1 MSGRSATRHRNRPP
15 KLQNR
20 PAKVIRMPT
29 PRVVRRRRAIKAG
42 FGLLLLSLIG
52 AIIARL
58 YLMRSAP
65 PSPEKVSG
73 QTEQETEIIG
83 LVNQERTRAGMKP
96 LKFSPRLAVIARGHS
111 YDMAIRHY
119 LAHSSPEGVAPADR
133 ITGVGIGYRF
143 VGENIYMD
151 DYGDS
156 REMPRRAMDG
166 WSKSPEH
173 RANIVSGDFTETGVG
188 IARSAD
194 GRTYVTQD
202 FVH

>member
-1 MSGRSATRHRNRPP
+1 
-15 KLQNR
+15 
-20 PAKVIRMPT
+20 
-29 PRVVRRRRAIKAG
+29 VVRRRRAIKAG
-42 FGLLLLSLIG
+42 FGLLLVSLIG

-73 QTEQETEIIG
+73 QTEQETEILG
-83 LVNQERTRAGMKP
+83 LENQERTRAGLKP

-111 YDMAIRHY
+111 YDMAMRHY

-133 ITGVGIGYRF
+133 ITGVGIDYRV

-151 DYGDS
+151 DYADT
-156 REMPRRAMDG
+156 REMARRATDG
-166 WSKSPEH
+166 WRKSPAH
-173 RANIVSGDFTETGVG
+173 HANVVSAEFTETGVG

-194 GRTYVTQD
+194 GNTYVTQD
-202 FVH
+202 FVR

>member
-1 MSGRSATRHRNRPP
+1 
-15 KLQNR
+15 
-20 PAKVIRMPT
+20 MPT

-58 YLMRSAP
+58 YLMRTAP

-83 LVNQERTRAGMKP
+83 LVNLERTRAGRKP

-111 YDMAIRHY
+111 YDMALRHY
-119 LAHSSPEGVAPADR
+119 LAHNSPEGVEPADR
-133 ITGVGIGYRF
+133 ISGVGIDYQI

-151 DYGDS
+151 DYADS
-156 REMPRRAMDG
+156 REVPRRAMDG
-166 WSKSPEH
+166 WRKSPEH
-173 RANIVSGDFTETGVG
+173 HANMVSGEFTETGVG

-194 GRTYVTQD
+194 GNTYVTQD

>member
-1 MSGRSATRHRNRPP
+1 MSGRSATRRRNRPP

-42 FGLLLLSLIG
+42 LGLLLLSLIG

-58 YLMRSAP
+58 YLTRSAP

-83 LVNQERTRAGMKP
+83 LVNEERTRAGIKP

-111 YDMAIRHY
+111 YDMAMRHY

-133 ITGVGIGYRF
+133 ITGVGIGYRV

-151 DYGDS
+151 DYRDP
-156 REMPRRAMDG
+156 REMPRRAMEG
-166 WSKSPEH
+166 WSRSPEH
-173 RANIVSGDFTETGVG
+173 RANIVSGEFTETGVG

-194 GRTYVTQD
+194 GHTYVTQD

>member
-1 MSGRSATRHRNRPP
+1 
-15 KLQNR
+15 
-20 PAKVIRMPT
+20 MPT

-42 FGLLLLSLIG
+42 FGVLLISLIG

-58 YLMRSAP
+58 YLMRTAP

-83 LVNQERTRAGMKP
+83 LENQERSRAGLKP

-111 YDMAIRHY
+111 YDMAMRHY
-119 LAHSSPEGVAPADR
+119 LAHNSPEGVAPADR
-133 ITGVGIGYRF
+133 ITGVGIEYRV

-151 DYGDS
+151 DHADT
-156 REMPRRAMDG
+156 REMPRRATDG
-166 WSKSPEH
+166 WRNSAAH
-173 RANIVSGDFTETGVG
+173 HANVVSAEFTETGVG

-194 GRTYVTQD
+194 GNTYVTQD

>member
-1 MSGRSATRHRNRPP
+1 
-15 KLQNR
+15 
-20 PAKVIRMPT
+20 MPT

-42 FGLLLLSLIG
+42 FGLLLISLIG

-83 LVNQERTRAGMKP
+83 LENLERSRAGLKP

-111 YDMAIRHY
+111 YDMAMRHY

-133 ITGVGIGYRF
+133 ITGVGIDYRV
-143 VGENIYMD
+143 VGENLYMD
-151 DYGDS
+151 EDADARG
-156 REMPRRAMDG
+156 MPRRATDG
-166 WSKSPEH
+166 WRKSAEH
-173 RANIVSGDFTETGVG
+173 HANIVSAEFTETGVG
-188 IARSAD
+188 IAHSAD
-194 GRTYVTQD
+194 GNTYVTQD
-202 FVH
+202 FVR